1 MKATPNSAAASRIT
15 SSRLKSFRRSCRRVE
30 LRRYNRRFSLAIQ
43 ELPLRILLALLLVL
57 SSHAASAQGWPS
69 RPIRVVV
76 PFPPGGATDIAARPV
91 ADRLSQALGQSL
103 VVENRG
109 GAGGNIGAEL
119 VARSAPDGYTVLI
132 TADAIVSNPHT
143 YKNLGYQ
150 PLKDFVPVVQL
161 SRQPVVLAAH
171 PSVGVNTVAELVALA
186 KQKPGMG
193 FAHSGAGSQQ
203 HMTGE
208 WFAKLAGIQLTQI
221 PYKGGGQAIT
231 DLVAGQ
237 VPLGSLGS
245 SPLIPHYK
253 AGKLRLLAQSTRTRS
268 ATLPDVPTYEEAG
281 YKGLVIEQWL
291 GVLVPAGTA
300 GEIVTRLNAEI
311 NKALAEPILRE
322 RYFQAALEPVGGTA
336 EQFGKLI
343 REDYDKYARLV
354 KDLNIRVE

>member
-1 MKATPNSAAASRIT
+1 MQPANPVAA
-15 SSRLKSFRRSCRRVE
+15 RV
-30 LRRYNRRFSLAIQ
+30 LQ
-43 ELPLRILLALLLVL
+43 E
-57 SSHAASAQGWPS
+57 SHAL
-69 RPIRVVV
+69 
-76 PFPPGGATDIAARPV
+76 
-91 ADRLSQALGQSL
+91 ADRLSHALGQSVL
-103 VVENRG
+103 VENRA

-119 VARSAPDGYTVLI
+119 VAKSAPDGYTVLF
-132 TADAIVSNPHT
+132 TADSIVSNPHT
-143 YKNLGYQ
+143 YKNPGYQ
-150 PLKDFVPVVQL
+150 PLRDFVPVVQV

-171 PSVGVNTVAELVALA
+171 PSVGVNNVAELVALA

-268 ATLPDVPTYEEAG
+268 ASLPDVPTYEEAG
-281 YKGLVIEQWL
+281 YKSLVIEQWL
-291 GVLVPAGTA
+291 GVLVPAGTNS
-300 GEIVTRLNAEI
+300 EIAARLNAEI
-311 NKALAEPILRE
+311 NKALGDPVIRE
-322 RYFQAALEPVGGTA
+322 RYFQAALDPVGGTP

-343 REDYDKYARLV
+343 RDDYDKYARLV